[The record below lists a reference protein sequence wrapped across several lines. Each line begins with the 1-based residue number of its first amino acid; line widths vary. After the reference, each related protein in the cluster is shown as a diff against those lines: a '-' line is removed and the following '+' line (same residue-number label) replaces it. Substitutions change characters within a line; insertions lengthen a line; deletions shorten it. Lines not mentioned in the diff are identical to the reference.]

1 MSPAARLM
9 VLGVA
14 FVVGGVLLHAM
25 IDWEP
30 LLRAHPH
37 YVPPL
42 RSAVA
47 PALDLAAF
55 WGLAVPG
62 MLLAAS
68 GYRFA
73 TARSGRALIVW
84 KLFAYFTL
92 WAIASFAF
100 FFGLFLAYS
109 AGTPNALLAPAL
121 FGCFGYILLGLGF
134 FSSTLRG

>member
-1 MSPAARLM
+1 M
-9 VLGVA
+9 VLGVGC
-14 FVVGGVLLHAM
+14 VLGSVLLHALVEW
-25 IDWEP
+25 DP

-37 YVPPL
+37 YLRPL
-42 RSAVA
+42 RSVVA

-62 MLLAAS
+62 TLLAAS

-73 TARSGRALIVW
+73 TARSGRAMIVW

-92 WAIASFAF
+92 WAITSFAF
-100 FFGLFLAYS
+100 FFGLFLAYA

-121 FGCFGYILLGLGF
+121 LGCIGYMLLGLGF